1 MLTAVSLRESILQ
14 GRAAAAGYALLRRSL
29 AKKVKAP
36 PRGRSTRQT
45 VVENC
50 VVFGYDVISREY
62 KKKVLNITIPE
73 LLIKAL
79 PKAIAFMLFSKVS
92 YCPEVFVFTL
102 YGKQIS
108 LIIFVNFK
116 EKLRVKISLKAYL
129 KSHGKE
135 QHDRQI

>member
-1 MLTAVSLRESILQ
+1 MSLEIFRVCHSPKYVRAAVVLTAVSLRESILQ

-62 KKKVLNITIPE
+62 KKKG
-73 LLIKAL
+73 
-79 PKAIAFMLFSKVS
+79 PKYNHS
-92 YCPEVFVFTL
+92 
-102 YGKQIS
+102 
-108 LIIFVNFK
+108 
-116 EKLRVKISLKAYL
+116 
-129 KSHGKE
+129 
-135 QHDRQI
+135 

>member
-79 PKAIAFMLFSKVS
+79 PKAIAFMLF
-92 YCPEVFVFTL
+92 F
-102 YGKQIS
+102 QS
-108 LIIFVNFK
+108 LLLPLSICFYI
-116 EKLRVKISLKAYL
+116 LWKANIPY
-129 KSHGKE
+129 HF
-135 QHDRQI
+135 R